1 MTLPDPDEPI
11 QGPRL
16 RLRPITPDDLP
27 ALLRWLSDPE
37 VMAFYG
43 RPPSTLAEARGEFL
57 EPSSLP
63 CWRFIIEADGRAI
76 GEIQYSFSYADVTW
90 SAGIDIFIGEPAAR
104 DRGLGTE
111 AIRTVL
117 QYLFETKGVSR
128 VVIDPEPSNRRAIR
142 AYEKAGFRLDGVIRR
157 HTNGPPRRPA
167 GSRPRMKID
176 DDRWADAAFMTILP
190 TSPTTNGLPRRPA
203 GSRPPVPRET
213 HPPILLQLTSRPSR
227 KPPHA
232 DAHL

>member
-1 MTLPDPDEPI
+1 MTLPDPTDDEPI

-76 GEIQYSFSYADVTW
+76 GEIQYSFSYADVT
-90 SAGIDIFIGEPAAR
+90 
-104 DRGLGTE
+104 
-111 AIRTVL
+111 
-117 QYLFETKGVSR
+117 
-128 VVIDPEPSNRRAIR
+128 
-142 AYEKAGFRLDGVIRR
+142 
-157 HTNGPPRRPA
+157 
-167 GSRPRMKID
+167 
-176 DDRWADAAFMTILP
+176 
-190 TSPTTNGLPRRPA
+190 
-203 GSRPPVPRET
+203 
-213 HPPILLQLTSRPSR
+213 
-227 KPPHA
+227 
-232 DAHL
+232 

>member
-1 MTLPDPDEPI
+1 MSLPDPTDHEPI

-27 ALLRWLSDPE
+27 DLMRWLKDPD

-43 RPPSTLAEARGEFL
+43 LPPANLAEARQIYL
-57 EPSSLP
+57 EPSGLP
-63 CWRFIIEADGRAI
+63 AWRFIVEDRGRPI
-76 GEIQYSFSYADVTW
+76 GEMQYYYSYTDATW
-90 SAGIDIFIGEPAAR
+90 SAGIDIFIGEPDAR
-104 DRGLGTE
+104 DRGRGTE

-157 HTNGPPRRPA
+157 H
-167 GSRPRMKID
+167 MKI
-176 DDRWADAAFMTILP
+176 DDRWADAAFMTILDEEW
-190 TSPTTNGLPRRPA
+190 PA
-203 GSRPPVPRET
+203 AKARW
-213 HPPILLQLTSRPSR
+213 QA
-227 KPPHA
+227 A
-232 DAHL
+232 DSSK